1 MKSLNTVIEVLEAC
15 QNDAIECFECPM
27 RHETECEVKSV
38 ALAYLKEYQKIEDEY
53 EELKDWWAEEHA
65 ENEPLSW
72 DELKQMEGKP
82 VWIDGSVCSSGF
94 WAIVDGFGESGGAD
108 YVFLC
113 GNQFWKEDMKD
124 DDDGLSW
131 RAYRKERK

>member
-65 ENEPLSW
+65 ENVPLYW
-72 DELKQMEGKP
+72 NELKGMEGKP
-82 VWIDGSVCSSGF
+82 VWLVYDWNNTHFEGWILLDHFEGIF
-94 WAIVDGFGESGGAD
+94 IVDAKDEWALSEVNMD
-108 YVFLC
+108 K
-113 GNQFWKEDMKD
+113 WK
-124 DDDGLSW
+124 
-131 RAYRKERK
+131 AYRKERE